1 MVKRFIKYREIFR
14 KVLIGNIYED
24 LEVKAVYETGRRDSL
39 KLLKISEEKGKIVP
53 LWALYKGKR

>member
-1 MVKRFIKYREIFR
+1 MVKRFIKYREIVR

-53 LWALYKGKR
+53 LWALYSGKR

>member
-1 MVKRFIKYREIFR
+1 MVKRFIKYKEIFH

-24 LEVKAVYETGRRDSL
+24 LKVKAVYETGRRDSL

-53 LWALYKGKR
+53 LWALYRGKR

>member
-1 MVKRFIKYREIFR
+1 MVKRFIKYKEIFR

-24 LEVKAVYETGRRDSL
+24 LEVKAVYDTGRRDSL
-39 KLLKISEEKGKIVP
+39 KLLKISEENGKIVL

>member
-1 MVKRFIKYREIFR
+1 MVKRFIKYREIVR

-39 KLLKISEEKGKIVP
+39 KLLKISEEKRKIVP
-53 LWALYKGKR
+53 LWALYRGKR